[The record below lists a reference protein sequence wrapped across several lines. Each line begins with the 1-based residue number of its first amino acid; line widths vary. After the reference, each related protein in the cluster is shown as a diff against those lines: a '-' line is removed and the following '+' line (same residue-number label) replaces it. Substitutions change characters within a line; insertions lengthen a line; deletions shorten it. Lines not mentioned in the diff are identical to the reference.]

1 MAMVSCAAS
10 KDALT
15 SSTLGYAFGRPRAT
29 RTPRGAELDT
39 PDAMASF
46 GAQKGCLSGQR
57 RDLEEPCTPAQPGS
71 AHKRSDEHGRVS
83 RPDRIVEAR
92 PPRRTRSS
100 CPWRLACCQ
109 GAS

>member
-39 PDAMASF
+39 PDATASF

-57 RDLEEPCTPAQPGS
+57 RDLESLAHPRNPA
-71 AHKRSDEHGRVS
+71 
-83 RPDRIVEAR
+83 
-92 PPRRTRSS
+92 RRTSAAMSTVEYRG
-100 CPWRLACCQ
+100 RI
-109 GAS
+109 AS